1 MSIILCLAATTR
13 RGDRGSPVAGWRAGV
28 VRISGIDQV
37 RISGTRMAEPRQRSC
52 INAPPAPAD
61 GATGRTTA
69 MPACRDPPR
78 RAAVVVAQ
86 DAAEAFTTGNRGRR
100 IGVLVRPTA

>member
-86 DAAEAFTTGNRGRR
+86 DARSEEHTSELQSRVDISYA
-100 IGVLVRPTA
+100 